1 MRAVMPTHPEG
12 RGPFWWGGSLS
23 RFPPE
28 QSITL
33 QSPTKFIGSQQQF
46 FLLDT
51 SRPQAAKLPPL
62 TLDLS
67 GQQ

>member
-1 MRAVMPTHPEG
+1 MQAV
-12 RGPFWWGGSLS
+12 
-23 RFPPE
+23 
-28 QSITL
+28 

-62 TLDLS
+62 TLDLL

>member
-1 MRAVMPTHPEG
+1 MRGVE
-12 RGPFWWGGSLS
+12 
-23 RFPPE
+23 
-28 QSITL
+28 
-33 QSPTKFIGSQQQF
+33 SPTKFIGSQQQF

-51 SRPQAAKLPPL
+51 SRSQAAKLPPL